1 MQAFADIPRIY
12 TALAEWGAC
21 LVYILMMNKRP
32 KGIKFVG
39 LAFAA
44 LGFQSVFLVLTDEV
58 HIVLWI
64 PCMILAVLLMYLF
77 LYICGENNKMNAGF
91 WCVKAFV
98 LAEFAAAAEWHIYSF
113 FWPENDACVW
123 IEILLLIIIY
133 GVIFGL
139 AWLLEKRFYPVHMQI
154 QINKKELLSAI
165 IIGITVFTISNISF
179 ISSNTP
185 FSGRYSYEIRLMR
198 MLVDLSGLVI
208 LYAQSIQI
216 SELRARR
223 ELEAMNNDLYNQYQQ
238 YQQMKDSIE
247 MINQKQH
254 DFKHQIG
261 LLRIMDSDEKRN
273 AYLDEIENDI
283 GFHEIQNKTGNHVLD
298 TILAGKS
305 LYCSRNNI
313 KFTYVADGQLL
324 SFMSTMD
331 ICSIFG
337 NVLDNAIEGEE
348 KIGDSD
354 KRLIHLTVS
363 AQKGFLLI
371 KVENYFEGEIVFEGD
386 ILKTKKK
393 DKRNHGYGIK
403 SIKHVAGKYNGT
415 MTVSAANKWFEVKIL
430 IPLPKL

>member
-1 MQAFADIPRIY
+1 MQGFADIPRIY
-12 TALAEWGAC
+12 TALAEWSAC
-21 LVYILMMNKRP
+21 LVYILMMKKRL
-32 KGIKFVG
+32 KGIK
-39 LAFAA
+39 LAATALAA
-44 LGFQSVFLVLTDEV
+44 LALQSVFLVLTDGIN
-58 HIVLWI
+58 IVLWI

-77 LYICGENNKMNAGF
+77 LYIGGDRNGINTGF

-113 FWPENDACVW
+113 FWPENDTQVW
-123 IEILLLIIIY
+123 IKILLLIIIY
-133 GVIFGL
+133 GVIFSL
-139 AWLLEKRFYPVHMQI
+139 AWLLEKRFYPVQMQI

-198 MLVDLSGLVI
+198 MLIDLGGFVI

-216 SELRARR
+216 SELRVRR
-223 ELEAMNNDLYNQYQQ
+223 ELEALHNDLYSQYQQ
-238 YQQMKDSIE
+238 YQQMKESIE
-247 MINQKQH
+247 MINQKHH

-283 GFHEIQNKTGNHVLD
+283 GFHEIRNRTGNHVLD

-305 LYCSRNNI
+305 LYCTRNNI
-313 KFTYVADGQLL
+313 KFTYVADGKLL

-337 NVLDNAIEGEE
+337 NVLENAIESEE
-348 KIGDSD
+348 KIEVK

-371 KVENYFEGEIVFEGD
+371 RVENYFDGEIEFEGD
-386 ILKTKKK
+386 IPRTNKK

-415 MTVSAANKWFEVKIL
+415 MTVSAVDKWFEVKIL
-430 IPLPKL
+430 IPLPE

>member
-12 TALAEWGAC
+12 TALAEWSAC
-21 LVYILMMNKRP
+21 LIYISMMEKRL
-32 KGIKFVG
+32 KGIKLAG
-39 LAFAA
+39 IAFAA
-44 LGFQSVFLVLTDEV
+44 LVFQSVFLVLTDGIN
-58 HIVLWI
+58 IVFWI
-64 PCMILAVLLMYLF
+64 PCMILAILLMYLF
-77 LYICGENNKMNAGF
+77 LYICGERSKINAGF

-113 FWPENDACVW
+113 FWTENDARSWVK
-123 IEILLLIIIY
+123 LLLLVIIY

-139 AWLLEKRFYPVHMQI
+139 AWLLEKRFYPVHLQI

-165 IIGITVFTISNISF
+165 IIGIAVFTISNISF

-198 MLVDLSGLVI
+198 MLIDLGGLVI

-223 ELEAMNNDLYNQYQQ
+223 ELEAMNNDLYSQYQQ
-238 YQQMKDSIE
+238 YQQMKESIE

-273 AYLDEIENDI
+273 AYLDEIEKDI

-313 KFTYVADGQLL
+313 KFTYVADGKLL

-337 NVLDNAIEGEE
+337 NVLDNAIEGEK
-348 KIGDSD
+348 KISD
-354 KRLIHLTVS
+354 DKKRLIHLTVS
-363 AQKGFLLI
+363 GQKGFLLI
-371 KVENYFEGEIVFEGD
+371 KVENYFDGEIVFEGD
-386 ILKTKKK
+386 IPKTNKK

-403 SIKHVAGKYNGT
+403 SISHVAGKYNGT
-415 MTVSAANKWFEVKIL
+415 MTISTGNKWFEVKIL
-430 IPLPKL
+430 IPLPE